1 MWETPGVHAV
11 KIARSAAEVLSDH
24 TALELECPSLPER
37 LRSSDRSGSVALFPP
52 GATLCRPL
60 MTPMTRCFVKDLERQ
75 QHEIVQAQRT
85 QRTKEYCTKL
95 RNALVC
101 SVPSDDPV
109 TGAWYPWLTN
119 STAMVNHIFDENFGP
134 LFLKFCSYFPC

>member
-1 MWETPGVHAV
+1 MWETLGVHAV

-37 LRSSDRSGSVALFPP
+37 LRSSDRSGSVALLPP

-60 MTPMTRCFVKDLERQ
+60 MTPMTRCFVKDLERFAQ
-75 QHEIVQAQRT
+75 QHEIDIVQFERKERKDD
-85 QRTKEYCTKL
+85 RTKEYCTSAKL

-101 SVPSDDPV
+101 SVPSDDTILSRVPG
-109 TGAWYPWLTN
+109 TLG
-119 STAMVNHIFDENFGP
+119 
-134 LFLKFCSYFPC
+134 